1 MAGWRPGALRLYPE
15 AMRIVRSILLLLLA
29 VALTAPMQAQTA
41 LRALAN
47 NMAAATTPMRAVDL
61 LGRTTPRGTVTGFM
75 QAAQKGDT
83 DTAAEY
89 LQLPRQEGEVDSTR
103 LVQDLKALLDHA
115 FAGRLVAITDSS
127 ELIYD
132 PQLEP
137 NHERVGDFEVNGHAL
152 PLLVV
157 RVPDGNNG
165 HIWLIS
171 WSTLGKTADL
181 ANDVRSHELESRLPH
196 FFIRHTFLNIPIWVW
211 IAFVLLMPLA
221 LLAGYAVVTLLRAPV
236 WLLGR
241 FSQRAAES
249 EVWKNI
255 RGPVLLFATAA
266 AHAFGMLGLLTVP
279 LLFRETYFKVLDTAL
294 VYAVAWLLWDL
305 ITLWT
310 SRMRRRLTAP
320 VERGTLSLTLLL
332 HRILKVCIATAAV
345 FGILSMAGVNLSAA
359 LATLGIGGIALALA
373 AQKTIENLFGGL
385 SILSDRVMRVG
396 DLCRVGDTIGTVE
409 DIGLRS
415 TRIRTYERGLISV
428 PNGVLATVNVEN
440 LSARDKM
447 RIFCKL
453 GLRYET
459 TRLQL
464 EAVLAQL
471 SGLLQ
476 HHPKVESST
485 AWVRLARLAESSLE
499 LEMQAYVLTYDFNE
513 FAAVREELMMR
524 VLEIVEACG
533 TGLAFPSQT
542 IYMAK
547 DSAEGPAEKTDA
559 VGTTAAK

>member
-1 MAGWRPGALRLYPE
+1 
-15 AMRIVRSILLLLLA
+15 MRILRSLLLLWLT
-29 VALTAPMQAQTA
+29 VALTAPMQAQAA
-41 LRALAN
+41 LKALASN
-47 NMAAATTPMRAVDL
+47 IAAPAATRPVDL

-103 LVQDLKALLDHA
+103 LVQDLKVLLDHG
-115 FAGRLVAITDSS
+115 FAGRLVAITDSP

-137 NHERVGDFEVNGHAL
+137 NHERVGDFAVNGHDL

-157 RVPDGNNG
+157 RISDGNNG

-171 WSTLGKTADL
+171 WSTLGKVSDM
-181 ANDVRSHELESRLPH
+181 ANDVRSHELEGHLPH
-196 FFIRHTFLNIPIWVW
+196 FFIRHTFLDIPIWVW
-211 IAFVLLMPLA
+211 IAFVLLMPVA
-221 LLAGYAVVTLLRAPV
+221 LLAGFAAVTLLRAPV

-241 FSQRAAES
+241 FSQRAAQS

-255 RGPVLLFATAA
+255 RRPVLLFATAA
-266 AHAFGMLGLLTVP
+266 AHAIGMLGLLTVP
-279 LLFRETYFKVLDTAL
+279 LLFRETYFKVLSVAL
-294 VYAVAWLLWDL
+294 VYAVAWLLWDFV
-305 ITLWT
+305 TVWT
-310 SRMRRRLTAP
+310 RRMRRRMTAP
-320 VERGTLSLTLLL
+320 EERGTLSLTLLL
-332 HRILKVCIATAAV
+332 HRMLKVCIAMAAV

-373 AQKTIENLFGGL
+373 AQKTIENLFGGI

-396 DLCRVGDTIGTVE
+396 DLCKVGDTIGTVE

-459 TRLQL
+459 TRPQL
-464 EAVLAQL
+464 NAVLKQITHM
-471 SGLLQ
+471 LQ
-476 HHPKVESST
+476 EHTRVEST
-485 AWVRLARLAESSLE
+485 MAWVRLAKLGDNALE
-499 LEMQAYVLTYDFNE
+499 LEMQAYVLTCDYNDFT
-513 FAAVREELMMR
+513 AVREGILMN
-524 VLEIVEACG
+524 VLDIIEGCG
-533 TGLAFPSQT
+533 TALASPSQT
-542 IYMAK
+542 LYLAK
-547 DSAEGPAEKTDA
+547 STTLSVPTAE
-559 VGTTAAK
+559 